1 MRKNFLTSK
10 SSPKKK
16 GSRRGL
22 IEETRCFRNTFDRA
36 RNYERYEVEYPMCV
50 PGEIFRA
57 IGHDN
62 RREDVNPFIICISGE
77 QV

>member
-1 MRKNFLTSK
+1 MRKPVVSGIL
-10 SSPKKK
+10 
-16 GSRRGL
+16 L
-22 IEETRCFRNTFDRA
+22 IVQETT
-36 RNYERYEVEYPMCV
+36 RYEVEYPMCV

-77 QV
+77 KV